1 MKEETK
7 SEKTMC
13 IHTHIQ
19 ATQLAFFVLPA
30 FLFHYPVLKIA
41 YQIKKEEGREGGRE
55 GVEEEKKEKK
65 KRK

>member
-1 MKEETK
+1 
-7 SEKTMC
+7 MC

-19 ATQLAFFVLPA
+19 ATQLAFFVSPA
-30 FLFHYPVLKIA
+30 LFFPYLVLKIA